1 MPPRKKA
8 KLVAEQQTPQDSM
21 AGIPESTLHPDLQG
35 QAASLKMDPSLLH
48 PDLQAATNTLSSAA
62 LQQQPSE
69 FTVNPP
75 VTSAPAPPK
84 QRKNAAAASRAAAA
98 MAAQL
103 QQQLQQ
109 HEQQQQNSQPTA
121 LQEQEESTVS
131 VDAAAEFLRTIQ
143 ERESQKNILALT
155 TQQDPVIAGDNSLP
169 TDLAALQYP
178 IHQPQASYAGF
189 PTAAQFN
196 AMVDEYLSSL
206 SVKKQAKALLTQQMY
221 DDILAVLLNPNETK
235 TGSAQFRFWAKKM
248 FRLVTTQV
256 AHIVIHD
263 NKPVAVK
270 EQLYDVLVQCH
281 GQANHGGR
289 DKTAAQVSLR
299 IYFDLYL
306 GQEVLFVGSER
317 THCEVRQGVSQL
329 CTYCKFC
336 SSYVH
341 FRNCYCCNVIG
352 I

>member
-1 MPPRKKA
+1 MPPRKKV
-8 KLVAEQQTPQDSM
+8 KIENQTSHETM
-21 AGIPESTLHPDLQG
+21 SGLAESTLPPDLASG
-35 QAASLKMDPSLLH
+35 DTSLKMDPSLLH
-48 PDLQAATNTLSSAA
+48 PDLQAATNTLQNTATV
-62 LQQQPSE
+62 QQQPSE
-69 FTVNPP
+69 FTVNP
-75 VTSAPAPPK
+75 VSAAPAPPK

-98 MAAQL
+98 AAAIAAQL
-103 QQQLQQ
+103 QLQQQ
-109 HEQQQQNSQPTA
+109 HEQQNSMHQQPMQQMNEQ
-121 LQEQEESTVS
+121 QEESTVS

-143 ERESQKNILALT
+143 ERESQKNILALA
-155 TQQDPVIAGDNSLP
+155 TQQQEPVVAGDNSLP
-169 TDLAALQYP
+169 TDLSALQYP

-196 AMVDEYLSSL
+196 GMVDEYLSSL

-289 DKTAAQVSLR
+289 DKTAAQV
-299 IYFDLYL
+299 IFHTPND
-306 GQEVLFVGSER
+306 
-317 THCEVRQGVSQL
+317 
-329 CTYCKFC
+329 
-336 SSYVH
+336 
-341 FRNCYCCNVIG
+341 VILTCR
-352 I
+352 

>member
-8 KLVAEQQTPQDSM
+8 KTTADHQASQAVMGSVS
-21 AGIPESTLHPDLQG
+21 ESTLHPDLAT
-35 QAASLKMDPSLLH
+35 QAASMKMDPSLLH
-48 PDLQAATNTLSSAA
+48 PDLQAATNTLGNAT
-62 LQQQPSE
+62 LQQPSSD
-69 FTVNPP
+69 FTVNPVVNP
-75 VTSAPAPPK
+75 SPSPTK
-84 QRKNAAAASRAAAA
+84 QRKNAAAASRAAAII
-98 MAAQL
+98 AAQL
-103 QQQLQQ
+103 QQQ
-109 HEQQQQNSQPTA
+109 QQQQQHAQTQDSQPTHIH
-121 LQEQEESTVS
+121 ETEESTVS

-155 TQQDPVIAGDNSLP
+155 TQQEPVISGDNSLP

-178 IHQPQASYAGF
+178 IHQPQVSYAGF
-189 PTAAQFN
+189 PTSAQFN
-196 AMVDEYLSSL
+196 VMVDEYLSSL

-289 DKTAAQVSLR
+289 DKTAAQVC
-299 IYFDLYL
+299 F
-306 GQEVLFVGSER
+306 
-317 THCEVRQGVSQL
+317 QL
-329 CTYCKFC
+329 STC
-336 SSYVH
+336 
-341 FRNCYCCNVIG
+341 
-352 I
+352 